1 MKRGRKP
8 LGPRLVGG
16 LEGSEEAKKRLRVI
30 LETVTGERSIEDASK
45 ELGIEESA
53 FQKLRTRT
61 LAEALQGL
69 EPRPLGRPPKEK
81 PEAASEVE
89 VLKREN
95 ADLRLAL
102 EAAEIREEI
111 ALVFPHLRRTSKK
124 NPGGR
129 NPGPGWRPQPRGSPP
144 DREGGGK
151 A

>member
-53 FQKLRTRT
+53 FYKLRTRT

-81 PEAASEVE
+81 PEAESEVQ
-89 VLKREN
+89 VFKREN
-95 ADLRLAL
+95 PRLRLAL
-102 EAAEIREEI
+102 EAGDGREES
-111 ALVFPHLRRTSKK
+111 ASVFTHFRRTSKK
-124 NPGGR
+124 NPGG
-129 NPGPGWRPQPRGSPP
+129 
-144 DREGGGK
+144 
-151 A
+151 